1 MSLLI
6 VPRMSEKAYDSAMHK
21 NTYVF
26 VVPLTTNKI
35 EIKKQVEAQYDVKV
49 ETVNIVRQNG
59 KLKRTVRK
67 GGKSNTGT
75 RADIK
80 KAYVL
85 LAEGN
90 SIPVFAAQEE
100 EKK

>member
-6 VPRMSEKAYDSAMHK
+6 VPRMSEKAYDSATNT

-35 EIKKQVEAQYDVKV
+35 EIKKTIAAQYDVKV
-49 ETVNIVRQNG
+49 ETVNIVRQLG
-59 KLKRTVRK
+59 KVKRTTRK
-67 GGKSNTGT
+67 GGKSITGK
-75 RADIK
+75 RNDFK
-80 KAYVL
+80 KAYVT
-85 LAEGN
+85 LAEGS
-90 SIPVFAAQEE
+90 SIPVFAEAEG

>member
-6 VPRMSEKAYDSAMHK
+6 VPRMSEKAFQSATNK

-26 VVPLTTNKI
+26 VVPLTSNKI
-35 EIKKQVEAQYDVKV
+35 EIKKTVEAQYDVTV
-49 ETVNIVRQNG
+49 ETVNIVRQLG
-59 KLKRTVRK
+59 KVKRTNRK
-67 GGKSNTGT
+67 GGRSITGK
-75 RADIK
+75 RNDYK

-85 LAEGN
+85 LAEGH
-90 SIPVFAAQEE
+90 SIPVFSETEE